1 MCTSKFLNLFQ
12 GRHCYRGIKM
22 AMMVKR
28 ARNFKILGEVV
39 DYCFLELGAG
49 APIQCARTRTLA
61 FTKSK
66 GLEEYV
72 VISAFSP
79 INGGEETVI
88 MEPWENWSSI
98 FSSNRIPAPE
108 EETIVKIVC
117 SHSKNE
123 WVFHSWAKR

>member
-12 GRHCYRGIKM
+12 GRHCYGGIKM

-28 ARNFKILGEVV
+28 ARNFKILG
-39 DYCFLELGAG
+39 
-49 APIQCARTRTLA
+49 
-61 FTKSK
+61 
-66 GLEEYV
+66 EYV